1 MCHNLQRF
9 WNSSCKIDI
18 FEKIEMKDIS
28 LLTPIDKSLVSCP
41 LHHTNADLLHGPLPN
56 QRPLRP
62 ELEGLILMKG
72 SFPLQLPTPST
83 GLLWGPLPN
92 GEKAQPRR
100 PWWSSPIRR
109 LLPLQGP
116 SINDVTFFFANFW
129 PFHLP
134 YRWRRSHSKKKL
146 PQIFF
151 IKSISRMP
159 NV

>member
-1 MCHNLQRF
+1 MVNTRMCHNLQRF

-56 QRPLRP
+56 QRLLWP

-109 LLPLQGP
+109 PLPLQGP
-116 SINDVTFFFANFW
+116 SINDVTISLQNFD
-129 PFHLP
+129 PSHLS
-134 YRWRRSHSKKKL
+134 YRWSQSHSKKL
-146 PQIFF
+146 PLKFLKIHF
-151 IKSISRMP
+151 
-159 NV
+159 